1 MKNKSLIV
9 AAAVLALTACSQTA
23 DTYQAE
29 PANYDRQDQDGD
41 GVINERD
48 LCPDTEAGAAVDNDG
63 CSEFQSVDDGYE
75 LMVFFGH
82 DSSKLTDEYAPQ
94 LQQVADFM
102 QKYPEVKISVEGY
115 ASASGSKSYNLKLS
129 KRRAASVRQQL
140 IDDYAVS
147 AERIELEAIGEEE
160 LLAAGDSE
168 QAEAANRRAR
178 IFVQEQY
185 REAVPRWSIYTPH
198 LKQQ

>member
-1 MKNKSLIV
+1 MKSKSLIV
-9 AAAVLALTACSQTA
+9 AAAILALSACSQTV

-29 PANYDRQDQDGD
+29 PASYDRQDQDSD

-48 LCPDTEAGAAVDNDG
+48 LCPDTEVGAAVDNDG

-82 DSSKLTDEYAPQ
+82 DSSKLTEEYAPQ
-94 LQQVADFM
+94 LQHIADFM
-102 QKYPEVKISVEGY
+102 LKYPEVKISVEGY
-115 ASASGSKSYNLKLS
+115 ASASGSKAYNLKLS
-129 KRRAASVRQQL
+129 ERRAASVRQQL

-147 AERIELEAIGEEE
+147 AERIQLEAIGEAQ

-185 REAVPRWSIYTPH
+185 RETIPRWSIYTPH
-198 LKQQ
+198 LK

>member
-1 MKNKSLIV
+1 MNNKSLIV
-9 AAAVLALTACSQTA
+9 AAAILALTACSQSA
-23 DTYQAE
+23 ETYKAE
-29 PANYDRQDQDGD
+29 TANYDRQDQDSD

-48 LCPDTEAGAAVDNDG
+48 LCPDTEEGAAVDNDG
-63 CSEFQSVDDGYE
+63 CSEFQSIDDGYE

-82 DSSKLTDEYAPQ
+82 DSSKLTGEFEPQ

-140 IDDYAVS
+140 ITDYAVP

-160 LLAAGDSE
+160 LLVAGDSE
-168 QAEAANRRAR
+168 QSEAANRRAR
-178 IFVQEQY
+178 IFVQEEY
-185 REAVPRWSIYTPH
+185 RKVVPRWSIYTPH
-198 LKQQ
+198 LKQ